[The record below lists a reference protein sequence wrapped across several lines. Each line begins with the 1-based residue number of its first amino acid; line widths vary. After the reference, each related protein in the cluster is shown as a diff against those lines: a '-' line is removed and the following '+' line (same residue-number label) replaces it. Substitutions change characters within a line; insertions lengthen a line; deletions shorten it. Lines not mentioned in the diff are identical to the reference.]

1 MAVSALEAMVR
12 AFASGHPDAAARAI
26 EGLEPRAAAQLLQQ
40 LPTRVA
46 APVTERLS
54 PDSAAAILGL
64 IGADGSRELLA
75 SLPSRQ
81 AAAILRHLED
91 AVREAALS
99 GLQPDRGKA
108 IRDLL
113 RYPPDTA
120 GGMMDARLT
129 SLPIDLSV
137 REAIA
142 ALRRARRDTLY
153 YLYVTDRI
161 GRLLGVL
168 DMRELLLASPRDPLE
183 NLVKREIVTV
193 PADMPSD
200 EVASLIQRR
209 RFVALPVV
217 DADGHLLGVV
227 KPDEV
232 LEAFQQEA
240 FGDLQ
245 KMVGAGEDERALSP
259 VSVVVRKRLPWLFVN
274 LGTAFLASMVVGLFQ
289 GTIEKV
295 TALAVLMPIVAGQGG
310 NTGAQSLAVVM
321 RGLALRELPP
331 GTTGRLLRKEV
342 LGSLINGLAI
352 ACATGLAVLVWDGH
366 IGLTLVIALAMVVN
380 MTAAGLAGA
389 AIPLVLRAMG
399 RDPAQSASI
408 FQTTVT
414 DVVGF
419 AAFLG
424 FAALLLPMLS

>member
-1 MAVSALEAMVR
+1 MPLPRASKASSRARRLSCSSSCRRASPPRHRAAVS
-12 AFASGHPDAAARAI
+12 
-26 EGLEPRAAAQLLQQ
+26 
-40 LPTRVA
+40 
-46 APVTERLS
+46 
-54 PDSAAAILGL
+54 DSAAGILTL
-64 IGADGSRELLA
+64 LGADGSRELLA
-75 SLPSRQ
+75 ACPRVRP
-81 AAAILRHLED
+81 AAILHHLED
-91 AVREAALS
+91 AVREATLS
-99 GLQPDRGKA
+99 GLEPDRGRA

-113 RYPPDTA
+113 RYSPDTA

-129 SLPIDLSV
+129 SLPIDLNV
-137 REAIA
+137 REAIS

-161 GRLLGVL
+161 GKLIGVL

-183 NLVKREIVTV
+183 GLVKREIVTV
-193 PADMPSD
+193 PVDMPSD

-217 DADGHLLGVV
+217 DRDGHLLGVV

-232 LEAFQQEA
+232 LEAFQQET

-259 VSVVVRKRLPWLFVN
+259 VSVVVKKRLPWLLVN
-274 LGTAFLASMVVGLFQ
+274 LGTAFVASMVVGLFES
-289 GTIEKV
+289 TIERV

-321 RGLALRELPP
+321 RGIALREILP
-331 GTTGRLLRKEV
+331 GSAMRLVRKEV
-342 LGSLINGLAI
+342 LGALINGVAVALT
-352 ACATGLAVLVWDGH
+352 TGMAVWVWDGRL
-366 IGLTLVIALAMVVN
+366 GLVLVIALAMVVN
-380 MTAAGLAGA
+380 MAAAGLFGA
-389 AIPLVLRAMG
+389 AIPLVLRALG

-408 FQTTVT
+408 FLTTVT

-424 FAALLLPMLS
+424 FAVLLLPLLL